1 MMMMMMM
8 MMMFSISARELP
20 CERGLSAKPEACD
33 QDAGVRDRDVR
44 RVLAPHPGDY
54 HDSDDNDD
62 DNDDTGHPPPQG
74 LRGV

>member
-1 MMMMMMM
+1 M
-8 MMMFSISARELP
+8 
-20 CERGLSAKPEACD
+20 KPKACG

-44 RVLAPHPGDY
+44 RVLATHPGDY

-62 DNDDTGHPPPQG
+62 NNDDTGHPPPQG